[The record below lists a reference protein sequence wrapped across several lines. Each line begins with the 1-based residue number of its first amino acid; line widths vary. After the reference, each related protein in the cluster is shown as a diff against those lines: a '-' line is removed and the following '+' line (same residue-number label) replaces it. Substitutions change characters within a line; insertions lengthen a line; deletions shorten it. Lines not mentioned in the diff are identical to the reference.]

1 MTSSARLPLLTIV
14 TINKNNAN
22 GLRRTILSVLP
33 LLSAEVHYV
42 VVDGASGDGSRQVAQ
57 SLLAMRD
64 HVRIVSEVDEGIY
77 DAMNKGWQMS
87 SSEYVAFL
95 NSGDEV
101 VPDAYARFLSAVERR
116 LTDVVYGRVLLARED
131 GARLGV
137 HERHPKHL
145 RSDTLPHPA
154 TVVRRTVLTR
164 LEGFNQRF
172 RIGADRDFFIRAYKQ
187 QASFLYVPE
196 TVAVFYLAGVSS
208 GWRAGLES
216 ANLSRHHE
224 YVGVVGWMARIAWIR
239 LVTSLPMTEAPMFAL
254 FQRGQAFLARILRLT
269 GRHGSR

>member
-42 VVDGASGDGSRQVAQ
+42 VVDGASGDGSLQVAQ
-57 SLLAMRD
+57 SLLATRD
-64 HVRIVSEVDEGIY
+64 HVRILSEVDEGIY
-77 DAMNKGWQMS
+77 DAMNKGWRMS

-101 VPDAYARFLSAVERR
+101 VPDAYARFLSAVERS

-164 LEGFNQRF
+164 LEGFNERF
-172 RIGADRDFFIRAYKQ
+172 RIVADRDFFIRAYKQ

-216 ANLSRHHE
+216 ANLSRHYE
-224 YVGVVGWMARIAWIR
+224 YVGVVGWMARIGWIR
-239 LVTSLPMTEAPMFAL
+239 LVTSSPIPEAQMFAL
-254 FQRGQAFLARILRLT
+254 LQRGQAFLARILRLT